1 MKYLLLSCCFFLV
14 FMSAEGQPP
23 VNARQRLQEEK
34 REFFTD
40 HIGQTNK
47 EALVFWPVYED
58 YQNRIDRIV
67 SEKKTLMR
75 YYQENKS
82 NMKDQEIT
90 EILDKYTALEK
101 QETELFVSFNTKFR
115 SILPDERVLRIYVT
129 EIQFRDYL
137 LKQLCTQ

>member
-1 MKYLLLSCCFFLV
+1 
-14 FMSAEGQPP
+14 
-23 VNARQRLQEEK
+23 
-34 REFFTD
+34 
-40 HIGQTNK
+40 
-47 EALVFWPVYED
+47 
-58 YQNRIDRIV
+58 
-67 SEKKTLMR
+67 
-75 YYQENKS
+75 
-82 NMKDQEIT
+82 MKDQEIT